1 MTLYYSLTFALL
13 VFEMVL
19 FVSLIVPLPHSIK
32 RKMFNFISES
42 VLIAKLQYGL
52 KVSMSCVR
60 QICDY

>member
-52 KVSMSCVR
+52 KVSMSRER